1 MLKVSDLTCGY
12 GRIEI
17 LHGISIFVPRGQ
29 LVAAIGPNGAGKS
42 TMLNAIG
49 GLLPTY
55 HPTTI
60 RLDGESIT
68 GLAIEAIAKRGLQLV
83 PEMLHLFGSMNVREN
98 MLLGAFRL
106 RDDSVRNARLDA
118 VYSLFPWL
126 YERRTQIARTL
137 SGGERKMLAIG
148 RALMSAPRVLLVDEP
163 SLGLSPQAADNVFAA
178 LARLRSEGLTIL
190 LAEQNVYAALE
201 VADHVYILDR
211 GSIVAD
217 GPPRMLSTLHQ
228 LRDYLDPV
236 RA

>member
-12 GRIEI
+12 GPIEI
-17 LHGISIFVPRGQ
+17 LHGISIFVPSGQ
-29 LVAAIGPNGAGKS
+29 LVTVIGPNGAGKS
-42 TMLNAIG
+42 TMLHAIG

-60 RLDGESIT
+60 RLEGEHIT
-68 GLAIEAIAKRGLQLV
+68 GLAIEAIAQRGLQLV
-83 PEMLHLFGSMNVREN
+83 PEMLHLFDSMNVREN

-106 RDDSVRNARLDA
+106 HDDSVRNARLDA
-118 VYSLFPWL
+118 VYTLFPWL

-163 SLGLSPQAADNVFAA
+163 SLGLSPRATDNVFAA

-211 GSIVAD
+211 GVIVAD
-217 GPPRMLSTLHQ
+217 GPPRTLSTLHQ